1 MSTYICNLIYALYQ
15 WSIKMSLALLYLRVF
30 HVQKT
35 ARNLIYGLIGFICL
49 QGWVFFFLVAFQ
61 CLPVVANW
69 DPSVKGRCL
78 NMLPAFIACGV
89 VTVCIDL
96 TLIVIVI
103 PRIIR
108 LGLQK
113 AQKIALLIIANL
125 GWVSIAATILRTV
138 KLYQILHLQDFLW
151 YILEFVSWTGLELST
166 AMICASAPVIRPVL
180 RKFPLLEGLMGS
192 LESDETRPTEE
203 GTWRVQSETGKGIRV
218 SGVGYPS
225 TASDG
230 VSEERLM
237 RPSEKL
243 EAHVVVYQSE
253 EDERREMEGGA
264 IALRTLDQ
272 KDL

>member
-1 MSTYICNLIYALYQ
+1 
-15 WSIKMSLALLYLRVF
+15 MSLALLYLRVF
-30 HVQKT
+30 HVQNT

-78 NMLPAFIACGV
+78 NMLPAFIAFGV

-108 LGLQK
+108 LRLQK

-125 GWVSIAATILRTV
+125 GWVSLAATILRTV

-151 YILEFVSWTGLELST
+151 YILDFLSWTGLELST
-166 AMICASAPVIRPVL
+166 AMICASAPVIRPLL
-180 RKFPLLEGLMGS
+180 RKFTILDRFMATLDK
-192 LESDETRPTEE
+192 DETRPTED

-218 SGVGYPS
+218 NGVGYPS
-225 TASDG
+225 TVSDG

-237 RPSEKL
+237 EPSEKL
-243 EAHVVVYQSE
+243 EAHVVVHQSE
-253 EDERREMEGGA
+253 EDERSEMESGA
-264 IALRTLDQ
+264 IALRTLNQ
-272 KDL
+272 ERL